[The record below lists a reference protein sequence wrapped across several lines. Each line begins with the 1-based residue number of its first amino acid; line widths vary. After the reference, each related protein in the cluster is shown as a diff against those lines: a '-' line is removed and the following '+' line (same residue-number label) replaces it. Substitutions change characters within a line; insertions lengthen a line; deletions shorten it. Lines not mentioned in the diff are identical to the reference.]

1 MVRCLFLIACLLL
14 VNTLGKTVSKSPIDY
29 AAFHYT
35 EKTDV
40 IPHPTET
47 VFVIKTEFMFRLWIV
62 A

>member
-14 VNTLGKTVSKSPIDY
+14 VNAIGKIVSKSPIDY

-47 VFVIKTEFMFRLWIV
+47 VLIIKIIFMYRLWIV

>member
-1 MVRCLFLIACLLL
+1 MVRCLFLISFLLL
-14 VNTLGKTVSKSPIDY
+14 VNTLGKAVSKSPIDY

-47 VFVIKTEFMFRLWIV
+47 VLIIKIIFMYRLWIV

>member
-1 MVRCLFLIACLLL
+1 MVRCLFLISFLLL

-47 VFVIKTEFMFRLWIV
+47 VLIIKIIFMYRLWIV